1 MKNLARLFSLLAIV
15 FFFFLK
21 SQAQTVEIVK
31 TGKSNYQ
38 LILPA
43 NPDSN
48 ETKAALALQKYINE
62 SSGVQLAIV
71 NKANKN
77 RNIFIGTASPA
88 FKELSKK
95 TYNWKSD
102 KKGLHIVGATPYQTL
117 EATYAF
123 LEQVLGCKFL
133 SPSVE
138 YVPRKA
144 DIVLTPADNF
154 SYNPRITTRT
164 VHARLFYDNPEFAAK
179 RRVTTEGFPSFVPEA
194 RVHTFHRFIPEK
206 QYYKSNP
213 EFYALVKG
221 KRLPTQVC
229 LSNDTVYRMIRDSV
243 KVFFQRSPN
252 AKVIS
257 VSQDDNTQYCTCD
270 RCAAIDT
277 KEGTPAASMI
287 LFINKIAREF
297 PDKTIATLA
306 YQYTRHAPKTIKP
319 EKNTLITLCSIEC
332 DRSGPISEK
341 CKDFEKDLKEW
352 GALGSTIQIWDYTT
366 QFTNFLAP
374 FPNMETLKPNIN
386 LFVDNGANW
395 IFEQHSHNPSDLY
408 EMRCYIMSRLL
419 WDPSL
424 SYSDLLNEF
433 SNAFYGAAGP
443 AVAKYVNELHASIQA
458 YPSFYLFLY
467 GDPAQGFNSWL
478 SGDKLVAWNKLF
490 DDAETSVGGNAD
502 LVNRIHAARIG
513 LDFATLEY
521 YRLNKE
527 PYLLSDK
534 AAIEKRLNRFE
545 QTATANK
552 MNLMNEM
559 GLPRTDYVNAYR
571 NMLTNMGAVNLA
583 KGAKVTVKNKPVK
596 YAKEDPQTLTDGA
609 FGGWSFY
616 ANWLGFLD
624 TLDATIDLGKDQ
636 SFSNISISF
645 LQVTNHVV
653 FYPTRVVFQTSLDGR
668 NFSTVETVENPYPL
682 TPQSKINDIY
692 NFSTAPQT
700 LQARYIRIIAH
711 NMNTPPYWHHAAGT
725 GAWIFA
731 DEVVVR

>member
-1 MKNLARLFSLLAIV
+1 MKNLVNVFSLSFLFSLISGTSFSQSAELVKNGHSSYRIIV
-15 FFFFLK
+15 
-21 SQAQTVEIVK
+21 SAQT
-31 TGKSNYQ
+31 
-38 LILPA
+38 
-43 NPDSN
+43 DSN
-48 ETKAALALQKYINE
+48 ETKAANALQKYIKE
-62 SSGVQLAIV
+62 ISGATLPITNTAGSKGRIY
-71 NKANKN
+71 
-77 RNIFIGTASPA
+77 IGTASPLYKS
-88 FKELSKK
+88 FLKNSF
-95 TYNWKSD
+95 NWKTD
-102 KKGLHIVGATPYQTL
+102 KKGLHISGATPYRTL

-133 SPSVE
+133 TPSVD
-138 YVPRKA
+138 YVPKKT
-144 DIVLTPADNF
+144 DIILTQADNF

-179 RRVTTEGFPSFVPEA
+179 RRVTTEGFPTFVPEA

-243 KVFFQRSPN
+243 KMFFQRSPN

-270 RCAAIDT
+270 RCSAIDT

-287 LFINKIAREF
+287 LFINKIAKEF

-408 EMRCYIMSRLL
+408 EMRCYLMSRLL

-433 SNAFYGAAGP
+433 SNAYYGAAGA
-443 AVAKYVNELHASIQA
+443 AVVRYVNELHASIQSF
-458 YPSFYLFLY
+458 PSFYLFLY
-467 GDPAQGFNSWL
+467 GDPAQGFNTWL

-490 DDAETSVGGNAD
+490 DDAETSLGGNTD
-502 LVNRIHAARIG
+502 LVNRLHAARIG
-513 LDFATLEY
+513 LDYATLEY

-534 AAIEKRLNRFE
+534 AAVEKRLTRFE
-545 QTATANK
+545 QTAVANK

-559 GLPRTDYVNAYR
+559 GLPRTDYVTAYKK
-571 NMLTNMGAVNLA
+571 MLSNTGTVNLA
-583 KGAKVTVKNKPVK
+583 KDAKVTVKNKPVK

-636 SFSNISISF
+636 QFSNISISF

-653 FYPTRVVFQTSLDGR
+653 FFPTRVAFETSLDGR
-668 NFSTVETVENPYPL
+668 NFFPVETIENPYPL

-692 NFSTAPQT
+692 TFSTAPQT